1 VFINSKTD
9 KEMIRKSKEQETDG
23 KKRKVLQETV
33 MVYERGIRGTQK

>member
-23 KKRKVLQETV
+23 KKKEGAARNSNGL
-33 MVYERGIRGTQK
+33 